1 MSLYIRKRRFRA
13 RAMKPLRIRAMKQ
26 HSKQHSKEHTNSTA
40 LCMLLIQMKLTL
52 KKAKYFMKDEKKAS
66 KVYKKLKL
74 KKLSK
79 DEKGHYKFFKKFVKS
94 KK

>member
-1 MSLYIRKRRFRA
+1 
-13 RAMKPLRIRAMKQ
+13 
-26 HSKQHSKEHTNSTA
+26 
-40 LCMLLIQMKLTL
+40 MKLT
-52 KKAKYFMKDEKKAS
+52 KGKAKYFMKDEKKAS

-79 DEKGHYKFFKKFVKS
+79 DEKSHYKFFKNFLKM

>member
-1 MSLYIRKRRFRA
+1 
-13 RAMKPLRIRAMKQ
+13 
-26 HSKQHSKEHTNSTA
+26 
-40 LCMLLIQMKLTL
+40 MKLTT

-79 DEKGHYKFFKKFVKS
+79 DEKGHYKFFKKFLKLR
-94 KK
+94 K

>member
-1 MSLYIRKRRFRA
+1 
-13 RAMKPLRIRAMKQ
+13 
-26 HSKQHSKEHTNSTA
+26 
-40 LCMLLIQMKLTL
+40 MKLTT

-66 KVYKKLKL
+66 QTYKKLKL

-79 DEKGHYKFFKKFVKS
+79 NEKRHFKFFKKFLKS